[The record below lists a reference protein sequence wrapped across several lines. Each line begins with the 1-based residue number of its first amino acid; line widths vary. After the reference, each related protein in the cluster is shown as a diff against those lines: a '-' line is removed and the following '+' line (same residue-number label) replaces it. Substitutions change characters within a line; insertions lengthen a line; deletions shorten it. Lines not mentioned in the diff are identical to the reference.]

1 MTIAQMASK
10 ITNKVEPA
18 SAVHPG
24 SLMSLFQAFDHQAIR
39 YCHWKSNIRLEH
51 ALAGQ
56 TDLDLLVDRARSR
69 AFRQILEEHNVKP
82 LIPPP
87 GRTYPAIE
95 SYLGFDR
102 TDGRLFHL
110 HVHYQ
115 LVLGEQYVKNYRIP
129 VEEYILNSTRFL
141 HGIRVPSPEWELII
155 LSMRALL
162 KYRDRN
168 AVRDILGTRLP
179 GLPSNI
185 RAEFEWLLNQTSLR
199 QVSQVLDE
207 VTAILPADIVCETV
221 ETVVT
226 DPHPGFKLL
235 QLRQRLR
242 RALRR
247 YQRRSR
253 FHAFLQYSHEQFLR
267 HKLVRRILP
276 ERRMTLRTG
285 GQILAFV
292 GADGAGKST
301 MVREVQKWLAWKV
314 DVRSL
319 YLGSKQPSLRSKL
332 AYQGVRLMRRSWR
345 FAASTTGEQSIIA
358 RFFNFLLQAGIDV
371 HHLSTAQDRYK
382 RSLEGRRRADSG
394 SIVIYDR
401 FPLDVSLDGPKI
413 QTQDKERTHKLTRTL
428 AHMEQELYSKIS
440 PPDHFVLL
448 DVSPAVSMQRKPDH
462 DPAAVATKSRVI
474 RALATNG
481 NHASKAKIIWI
492 DADRPFDEVLR
503 ALKCAI
509 WQLL

>member
-1 MTIAQMASK
+1 MTFAQMASTM
-10 ITNKVEPA
+10 TNKVEPA
-18 SAVHPG
+18 SSVLPG
-24 SLMSLFQAFDHQAIR
+24 SLMSLFQELDHQAIR
-39 YCHWKSNIRLEH
+39 YCHWKSNIRLDL
-51 ALAGQ
+51 ALGGQ
-56 TDLDLLVDRARSR
+56 TDLDLLVDRTRSR
-69 AFRQILEEHNVKP
+69 AFRQILEAHNVKP

-102 TDGRLFHL
+102 ANGKLFHL

-115 LVLGEQYVKNYRIP
+115 LVLGEQFVKNYRIP
-129 VEEYILNSTRFL
+129 VEEHILNSTRSL

-179 GLPSNI
+179 GLPSSI
-185 RAEFEWLLNQTSLR
+185 RAEFEWLLSQTSLR

-207 VTAILPADIVCETV
+207 VSDILPADIVSETLK
-221 ETVVT
+221 TVVT
-226 DPHPGFKLL
+226 NPRPGFKLL

-242 RALRR
+242 QALRR
-247 YQRRSR
+247 YQRQSR
-253 FHAFLQYSHEQFLR
+253 FRAFLQYSQERFIR
-267 HKLVRRILP
+267 HKVVRRILP
-276 ERRMTLRTG
+276 ERRMTPRTG
-285 GQILAFV
+285 GQSLAFV

-301 MVREVQKWLAWKV
+301 MVREIHKWLAWKV

-332 AYQGVRLMRRSWR
+332 AYQCVRLVRRSWR
-345 FAASTTGEQSIIA
+345 IAVSTTGEQSILT
-358 RFFNFLLQAGIDV
+358 RFLNFLLHTGIDV
-371 HHLSTAQDRYK
+371 HHLSIAQDRYN

-413 QTQDKERTHKLTRTL
+413 QTQDKNR
-428 AHMEQELYSKIS
+428 AHRFTKTIAQMEQELYSKIS

-462 DPAAVATKSRVI
+462 NPAAIATKSQVI
-474 RALATNG
+474 RALATDG
-481 NHASKAKIIWI
+481 NHASKAKIIRI
-492 DADRPFDEVLR
+492 DADRPFDEVLS